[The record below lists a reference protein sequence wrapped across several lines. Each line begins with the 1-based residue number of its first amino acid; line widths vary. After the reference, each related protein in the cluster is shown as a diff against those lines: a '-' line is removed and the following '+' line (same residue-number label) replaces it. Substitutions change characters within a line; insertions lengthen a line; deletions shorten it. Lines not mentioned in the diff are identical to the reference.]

1 MKSNT
6 APCHDGFIVKF
17 FKSLWY
23 LIGGDIKE
31 TLDELYAGKLEL
43 WSHYPNS

>member
-6 APCHDGFIVKF
+6 APCHDGFTVKF

-31 TLDELYAGKLEL
+31 TLDELYEGEL
-43 WSHYPNS
+43 